1 MYAIIE
7 TGGKQYKV
15 QEGLVFNVEKLE
27 AETGSEVVLDK
38 VLAVGSGA
46 DMTFGQPY
54 VRSAKVTVEVVDH
67 GRGEKILVFKKRR
80 RKDSKKTQ
88 GHRQDFTR
96 LKVKT
101 ISA

>member
-15 QEGLVFNVEKLE
+15 QEGLVFSVEKLE
-27 AETGSEVVLDK
+27 ADAGSEVVLDK

-46 DMTFGQPY
+46 DMNFGQPY
-54 VRSAKVTVEVVDH
+54 VQSAKVTVEVVEH
-67 GRGEKILVFKKRR
+67 GRGEKIIVFKKRR
-80 RKDSKKTQ
+80 RKDSRKTQ
-88 GHRQDFTR
+88 GHRQDFTK

>member
-15 QEGLVFNVEKLE
+15 QEGLVFSVEKLV

-46 DMTFGQPY
+46 DLTVGQPY
-54 VRSAKVTVEVVDH
+54 VASAKVTAEVVEH
-67 GRGEKILVFKKRR
+67 GRGDKIIVFKKRR